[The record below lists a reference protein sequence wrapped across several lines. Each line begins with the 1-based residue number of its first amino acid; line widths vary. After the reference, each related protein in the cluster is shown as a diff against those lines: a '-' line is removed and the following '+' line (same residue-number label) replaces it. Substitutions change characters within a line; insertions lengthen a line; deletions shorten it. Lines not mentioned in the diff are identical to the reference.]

1 MFKDKIL
8 HFISKEWLLILVILI
23 LATGTRF
30 YYFGRPNQIVF
41 DEVYFPKFAT
51 DYFKGEYYF
60 DIHPPLAKLLMAGSA
75 KLFGINLP
83 VSFDFS
89 NISKVYP
96 DNSYKFL
103 RFFVS
108 IFGLALIFGV
118 YFLAKELFKNK
129 WPAFLAALLA
139 IFENSILVQSRLIL
153 TDVFLLAF
161 GVWGLVFLLMSRRK
175 KIYSFSWFL
184 FFILSILFLTA
195 GFLVKWTALVFIGVA
210 ALIILINAFQNKPDP
225 ASRTQG
231 IRAGFLQEES
241 APPTYLIQL
250 PFIPAASRG
259 VLRASNKKWKEFFVQ
274 AAIFL
279 IVSFLFYFAIFAIHL
294 KSLPYSGG
302 GDAYMSQRFQ
312 RTLIGNQNYNN
323 PQIKPLNLFGK
334 FIELNEVMFSAN
346 AGLKATHSYGSK
358 WYSWPVLYR
367 PIYYWYGKTG
377 CENCGT
383 LKESRIY
390 LLGNPFIW
398 WLGGLIIIY
407 WIFWLLGQFFKKRKN
422 SDFVSVALIVAGY
435 LGNLLPYVF
444 VSRVSFLYHY
454 FPSLLFLIIALGFFL
469 WKYFKNY
476 PTLILLVLFIVFVT
490 FVFFA
495 PLSYGS
501 PLTGAEYKSRVW
513 FPTWQ

>member
-23 LATGTRF
+23 LAVGTRF

-75 KLFGINLP
+75 KLFGIELP
-83 VSFDFS
+83 VSFNFKD
-89 NISKVYP
+89 ISQVYP

-195 GFLVKWTALVFIGVA
+195 GFLVKWTALIFIGVA
-210 ALIILINAFQNKPDP
+210 ALIILINAFQ
-225 ASRTQG
+225 
-231 IRAGFLQEES
+231 
-241 APPTYLIQL
+241 
-250 PFIPAASRG
+250 
-259 VLRASNKKWKEFFVQ
+259 NKKWKEFFVQ

-279 IVSFLFYFAIFAIHL
+279 IVSFLL
-294 KSLPYSGG
+294 DRKS
-302 GDAYMSQRFQ
+302 
-312 RTLIGNQNYNN
+312 
-323 PQIKPLNLFGK
+323 
-334 FIELNEVMFSAN
+334 V
-346 AGLKATHSYGSK
+346 
-358 WYSWPVLYR
+358 V
-367 PIYYWYGKTG
+367 
-377 CENCGT
+377 
-383 LKESRIY
+383 
-390 LLGNPFIW
+390 
-398 WLGGLIIIY
+398 
-407 WIFWLLGQFFKKRKN
+407 
-422 SDFVSVALIVAGY
+422 
-435 LGNLLPYVF
+435 
-444 VSRVSFLYHY
+444 
-454 FPSLLFLIIALGFFL
+454 
-469 WKYFKNY
+469 
-476 PTLILLVLFIVFVT
+476 
-490 FVFFA
+490 
-495 PLSYGS
+495 
-501 PLTGAEYKSRVW
+501 
-513 FPTWQ
+513 

>member
-1 MFKDKIL
+1 
-8 HFISKEWLLILVILI
+8 LILVILI
-23 LATGTRF
+23 LAVGTRF

-75 KLFGINLP
+75 KLFGIELP
-83 VSFDFS
+83 VSFNFKD
-89 NISKVYP
+89 ISQVYP

-195 GFLVKWTALVFIGVA
+195 GFLVKWTALIFIGVA
-210 ALIILINAFQNKPDP
+210 ALIILINAFQ
-225 ASRTQG
+225 
-231 IRAGFLQEES
+231 
-241 APPTYLIQL
+241 
-250 PFIPAASRG
+250 
-259 VLRASNKKWKEFFVQ
+259 NKKWKEFFVQ

-346 AGLKATHSYGSK
+346 AGLKATHSYGSE

-407 WIFWLLGQFFKKRKN
+407 WIFWLLGQFFKKRK
-422 SDFVSVALIVAGY
+422 SKDFTSVALIVAGY

-476 PTLILLVLFIVFVT
+476 PTLILLILFVAFVT